1 MQNKYSVFI
10 FFVSISL
17 FIKLTSLVD
26 SLVDNIYLAS
36 VIELLLILVLIA
48 LLDTFLTNW
57 VRRLCEKFNIKL
69 PYLYGI
75 YIVLYLIVFRIV

>member
-1 MQNKYSVFI
+1 MQNKYSIFI

-26 SLVDNIYLAS
+26 SLVDNRYLAS
-36 VIELLLILVLIA
+36 VIELLLIVVLIA

-57 VRRLCEKFNIKL
+57 VRRLCKNLTLNSPISMGFT
-69 PYLYGI
+69 
-75 YIVLYLIVFRIV
+75 